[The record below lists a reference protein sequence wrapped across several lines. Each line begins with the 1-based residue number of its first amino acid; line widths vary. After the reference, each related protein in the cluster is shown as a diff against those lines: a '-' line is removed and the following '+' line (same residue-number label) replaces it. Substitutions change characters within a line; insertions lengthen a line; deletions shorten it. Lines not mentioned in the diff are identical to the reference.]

1 MKTATAWDHVCWA
14 NQSMRAHGV
23 PYWIIQCAPGMYELR
38 RLDENGSS
46 LAVACPK
53 KDSQAIVKWAKKLA
67 WVLDGNY

>member
-1 MKTATAWDHVCWA
+1 
-14 NQSMRAHGV
+14 
-23 PYWIIQCAPGMYELR
+23 MYELR

-46 LAVACPK
+46 LAVACTK